1 MAAKQAPRLRRPARS
16 LVESLRQFLTPAVWK
31 QAHQAWG
38 RPRRGRRW
46 DLQPLVLVLALSAWC
61 CGDSQAER
69 FETAKAVC
77 VRCPVRAQCLDY
89 AVALGIRHGVWGG
102 TTPEE
107 RDGRKA
113 RRQNRRRGP
122 RTRREAAQALENE
135 AG

>member
-1 MAAKQAPRLRRPARS
+1 MGNVNHASAVTGES
-16 LVESLRQFLTPAVWK
+16 LVWMRHGLCAISPD
-31 QAHQAWG
+31 
-38 RPRRGRRW
+38 P
-46 DLQPLVLVLALSAWC
+46 DLWFPET
-61 CGDSQAER
+61 GGSQAAAE
-69 FETAKAVC
+69 AKAVC